1 MSEYSFNTPHYTT
14 IAVSKTQS
22 HSAIL
27 EIYNQGCRNFGENYV
42 QEALAKIPR
51 LPTDIVWHFIG
62 SIQSNKT
69 LDIAKNFSVIHTIDR
84 EKIALRFDNHAQ
96 ELGKKLQ
103 VLIQVNVDNEP
114 TKSGVLLENLPQLV
128 DVIKQLQHIELIG
141 LMCIPQKNNTQ
152 AFAAMQHLQKQFALP
167 ELSMGMSGDYQE
179 ALGCGATMIRIGTA
193 IFGKRQ

>member
-1 MSEYSFNTPHYTT
+1 
-14 IAVSKTQS
+14 
-22 HSAIL
+22 
-27 EIYNQGCRNFGENYV
+27 
-42 QEALAKIPR
+42 
-51 LPTDIVWHFIG
+51 VWHFIG

-152 AFAAMQHLQKQFALP
+152 AFATMQRLQKQFALP
-167 ELSMGMSGDYQE
+167 ELSMGMSGDYQD
-179 ALGCGATMIRIGTA
+179 ALDYGATMIRIGTA